1 MADYKVRITITEVHS
16 TWVEADSEEEAIR
29 KALEKLNAGE
39 LMTDFEYVETEVDDV
54 DEGSEDDDG

>member
-16 TWVEADSEEEAIR
+16 TWVEADSEEEAFR

-39 LMTDFEYVETEVDDV
+39 LMTDFEYTETEIDDV
-54 DEGSEDDDG
+54 DE